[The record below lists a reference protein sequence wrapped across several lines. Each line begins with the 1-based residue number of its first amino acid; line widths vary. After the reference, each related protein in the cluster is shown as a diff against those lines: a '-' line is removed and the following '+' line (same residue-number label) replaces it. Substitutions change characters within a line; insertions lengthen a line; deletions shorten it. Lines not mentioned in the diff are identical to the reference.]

1 MRITKTQL
9 KRLIKEEYSSMNE
22 GGLETPQNVGQLLD
36 QIEAKMGTYMG
47 TIDDIREMMTFILGI
62 IDKVVEHPQN
72 ETDFT
77 QSEEITSL
85 RNLSR
90 VLLKKSQLVAKG
102 TAGTPEGASAADSDL

>member
-22 GGLETPQNVGQLLD
+22 GGLKTPQNVEQLLG
-36 QIEAKMGTYMG
+36 QIETKMKTYVG
-47 TIDDIREMMTFILGI
+47 TIDDIREVMTLILGM
-62 IDKVVEHPQN
+62 IDMIAKHPQN